1 MRRLL
6 TPPVVL
12 LAGLALTLAGC
23 SGESPTSPTG
33 AGGGSGSGTCNV
45 TISLDATSVT
55 PLAGTYVIVRATVKK
70 SGVAVP
76 DGSSVVFT
84 TDFGV
89 FVDSGL
95 PSISKVTTSG
105 FADVSFGSMTSGT
118 AHVKATFECG
128 SATIAV
134 QFAAIPV
141 DGPYISSI
149 TPLTGSCKGG
159 DTVTINGGRFM
170 TSLNIQPRVTFGGAP
185 ATILSAS
192 ASVITVLT
200 PARTLADASVPETV
214 DVVVTVNP
222 GTASVQT
229 TAPKKFTYTCLDKRV
244 AVTSVVPN
252 NGRQEG
258 NEPVVVN
265 GANFG
270 LNAATTRVTFGGVS
284 APIYGQSDSAI
295 NVTTPRHM
303 LANPAVP
310 EVVDVGVTVDLGLVT
325 QQSALLPRAFTYYAT
340 GAGAPCN
347 SDPRLYITQVTVTTP
362 TASPGSPDG
371 GDVVTISGLGFWFG
385 NSAQPQ
391 PMSRLKVEFGGVQAV
406 VSTWTDSS
414 IVAVAPRFTLTNPDA
429 PQSVEVKVTVDVG
442 GFREACAT
450 SARAYT
456 YFPGSFADIY
466 ITSMSP
472 STGPNDASTR
482 VTIFGK
488 NFRFPSQVFV
498 SGGTIVNAEATVVSI
513 TSSQIV
519 FMTPL
524 ASGANAGLAGSSA
537 TVTVRDTY
545 SGKTVTSPVPFRYYP
560 CPTAGTASP
569 ATTPWNVS
577 TPVTIS
583 GNAFEEPV
591 NAVFVAPGGQ
601 TLQLNVISVSSGFI
615 VIQMPTLDQLLG
627 TGNLAPCADVNGT
640 IKLTFPSLV
649 CAGTISVPFTY
660 QINRP
665 TISTVSPPTIPQNP
679 VSVTVSVTG
688 SNFVDPMTVEIL
700 KDATVVATVNN
711 AVVSSTSS
719 LTFLAPPINDSAF
732 NTNSCSASGTQRVP
746 TSFGVRL
753 TNQRTGCTATLP
765 NALVYTPAD
774 TTCSTKLLL
783 PAASLPDASLCTSY
797 SPSPPYKFVANGGVG
812 ALSWAATGLPAGMS
826 LSPSGVLSGTPQLS
840 ANGPGQASALVTINV
855 TVTDSSPTPQT
866 ATRAFQFSLSDL
878 DAPLAITGATPQN
891 ISAAG
896 GTTSA
901 FTASPNPTPSAPFS
915 FTPLTWSITSIVPTP
930 ASGSI
935 TLTSPTGQTNT
946 LTVTSTVPAGSYTVN
961 LQVTDNACGPFKHQS
976 VILPVTIVKAVPAG
990 PTITSAAAVNAT
1002 ICTAL
1007 NFPFAATGGTGP
1019 TYTWAVSSGSLP
1031 SGFVLSPGGV
1041 LSGTPQLTTTTSPYP
1056 FTSSS
1061 SFSVTVSDSAVPP
1074 LMATQVVTLTITDPM
1089 APFNILGPTNI
1100 AVPAAGGETNAV
1112 GSPALPFTVN
1122 PPPVAGFIPVTWTV
1136 GVATGVPPTVNP
1148 PAGSFSITDP
1158 TRTNQ
1163 SIFVSP
1169 ALAAG
1174 TYEMTLTAVDNTCGT
1189 LKHKADLV
1197 VRITKLPAP
1206 PAALASGYAGG
1217 LPNGTVCKVYS
1228 KAPTTTG
1235 GTGTYSY
1242 SLVAS
1247 SLPQG
1252 LSLDPTTGVVSGA
1265 PAILATGPGTPSQSY
1280 TVTIRVTDSAVPT
1293 PQTVTNTYTFS
1304 VGDPAALFPVIGPTP
1319 VAPSASAL
1327 VPTPYTYNLSLP
1339 SVPENL
1345 PYTWS
1350 IVSVMAVG
1358 AAPPAPAG
1366 AFTLTPSG
1374 VSNSTSAVLAVA
1386 GGGVLAS
1393 PNSYD
1398 VTIQVRDNGCAGAGN
1413 YHVNTIVVRV
1423 NVAP

>member
-1 MRRLL
+1 MRATTPSPRDPRLIRGAADPRHEVKSMCRFL
-6 TPPVVL
+6 TPPVLL
-12 LAGLALTLAGC
+12 LAGLALALTGC
-23 SGESPTSPTG
+23 SGESPTAPPG
-33 AGGGSGSGTCNV
+33 AGGGSGNGNCTV
-45 TISLDATSVT
+45 TITLDATSVT
-55 PLAGTYVIVRATVKK
+55 PLAGSAVIVRATVKK
-70 SGVAVP
+70 GGVAVP

-84 TDFGV
+84 TDYGTFQET
-89 FVDSGL
+89 GL
-95 PSISKVTTSG
+95 PSVSKVTTSG
-105 FADVSFGSMTSGT
+105 FADVTLAATVSGT
-118 AHVKATFECG
+118 SHVKAVSDCG

-229 TAPKKFTYTCLDKRV
+229 TAPKKFTYTCLDKRI

-325 QQSALLPRAFTYYAT
+325 QQSALLPHAFTYYAT

-385 NSAQPQ
+385 NSSQPQ

-406 VSTWTDSS
+406 VSAWTDSS

-429 PQSVEVKVTVDVG
+429 PQSVEVKVTVDIG

-545 SGKTVTSPVPFRYYP
+545 SGKTVTSPVSFRYYP

-627 TGNLAPCADVNGT
+627 TGNLAPCADVTGT
-640 IKLTFPSLV
+640 IKLTFPSLT
-649 CAGTISVPFTY
+649 CAGTVSVPFTY

-665 TISTVSPPTIPQNP
+665 TITAVSPQSAIPQNGP
-679 VSVTVSVTG
+679 STSVTVTG
-688 SNFVDPMTVEIL
+688 SNFVDPMEVDIVGVGGVTVRVHASVGSSQTLTFVTPSIP
-700 KDATVVATVNN
+700 DAAFLTESCSVSAPNDGERRVATWMMIRV
-711 AVVSSTSS
+711 TS
-719 LTFLAPPINDSAF
+719 D
-732 NTNSCSASGTQRVP
+732 
-746 TSFGVRL
+746 
-753 TNQRTGCTATLP
+753 RTGCNSQLGNAILFSPTDGTCRLKAPTVTGPNTSVTMCTPVSGVSYTIAGGTSPYTATASGLP
-765 NALVYTPAD
+765 PGLSVQVAGSTLQIVGTPV
-774 TTCSTKLLL
+774 L
-783 PAASLPDASLCTSY
+783 AAS
-797 SPSPPYKFVANGGVG
+797 GVG
-812 ALSWAATGLPAGMS
+812 I
-826 LSPSGVLSGTPQLS
+826 PSNPY
-840 ANGPGQASALVTINV
+840 PVTF
-855 TVTDSSPTPQT
+855 TVTDSAGKSGTAPTT
-866 ATRAFQFSLSDL
+866 ITVL
-878 DAPLAITGATPQN
+878 DPAAPLAISGTTNQTMPP
-891 ISAAG
+891 AG
-896 GTTSA
+896 GATSA
-901 FTASPNPTPSAPFS
+901 FTATPNPTPGS
-915 FTPLTWSITSIVPTP
+915 FTPLTWTITSISP
-930 ASGSI
+930 ALSAGSI
-935 TLTSPTGQTNT
+935 TLSSSTGQTNT
-946 LTVTSTVPAGSYTVN
+946 IQVTSTVPAGTYQVN
-961 LQVTDNACGPFKHQS
+961 LQVKDSACGSFQH
-976 VILPVTIVKAVPAG
+976 VATLAVTIVTQSSGGGGGGAG
-990 PTITSAAAVNAT
+990 SPTITNASSANAT
-1002 ICTAL
+1002 LCTS
-1007 NFPFAATGGTGP
+1007 FGFTFTATGGTGP
-1019 TYTWAVSSGSLP
+1019 YTWSVSGALP
-1031 SGFVLSPGGV
+1031 TGLSFNGT
-1041 LSGTPQLTTTTSPYP
+1041 LATNQLFGTPQLSPSATAPYP
-1056 FTSSS
+1056 ASAAFPLIVKVTDSLGLSSTQA
-1061 SFSVTVSDSAVPP
+1061 FSLTVVDQNSV
-1074 LMATQVVTLTITDPM
+1074 L
-1089 APFNILGPTNI
+1089 NILGPTSGG
-1100 AVPAAGGETNAV
+1100 VPAAGGTLAFTISPVPPGGPVAWAV
-1112 GSPALPFTVN
+1112 LSVTGVGITPT
-1122 PPPVAGFIPVTWTV
+1122 PPVPIVGFTMSPGTGNTSNLTIAGAVT
-1136 GVATGVPPTVNP
+1136 
-1148 PAGSFSITDP
+1148 D
-1158 TRTNQ
+1158 
-1163 SIFVSP
+1163 
-1169 ALAAG
+1169 G
-1174 TYEMTLTAVDNTCGT
+1174 TYDIGIQAVDNICGSIG
-1189 LKHKADLV
+1189 HKA
-1197 VRITKLPAP
+1197 
-1206 PAALASGYAGG
+1206 
-1217 LPNGTVCKVYS
+1217 
-1228 KAPTTTG
+1228 
-1235 GTGTYSY
+1235 
-1242 SLVAS
+1242 
-1247 SLPQG
+1247 
-1252 LSLDPTTGVVSGA
+1252 
-1265 PAILATGPGTPSQSY
+1265 
-1280 TVTIRVTDSAVPT
+1280 TVTVRVTK
-1293 PQTVTNTYTFS
+1293 
-1304 VGDPAALFPVIGPTP
+1304 GP
-1319 VAPSASAL
+1319 
-1327 VPTPYTYNLSLP
+1327 
-1339 SVPENL
+1339 
-1345 PYTWS
+1345 
-1350 IVSVMAVG
+1350 
-1358 AAPPAPAG
+1358 
-1366 AFTLTPSG
+1366 
-1374 VSNSTSAVLAVA
+1374 
-1386 GGGVLAS
+1386 
-1393 PNSYD
+1393 
-1398 VTIQVRDNGCAGAGN
+1398 
-1413 YHVNTIVVRV
+1413 
-1423 NVAP
+1423 

>member
-1 MRRLL
+1 MRRFL
-6 TPPVVL
+6 TPPVLL
-12 LAGLALTLAGC
+12 LAGLALALTGC
-23 SGESPTSPTG
+23 SGESPTAPPG
-33 AGGGSGSGTCNV
+33 AGGGSGNGNCTV
-45 TISLDATSVT
+45 TITLDATSVT
-55 PLAGTYVIVRATVKK
+55 PLAGSAVIVRATVKK
-70 SGVAVP
+70 GGVAVP

-84 TDFGV
+84 TDYGTFQET
-89 FVDSGL
+89 GL
-95 PSISKVTTSG
+95 PSVSKVTTSG
-105 FADVSFGSMTSGT
+105 FADVTLAATVSGT
-118 AHVKATFECG
+118 SHVKAVSDCG

-134 QFAAIPV
+134 QFASIPA

-429 PQSVEVKVTVDVG
+429 PQSVEVKVTVDIG

-498 SGGTIVNAEATVVSI
+498 GVVEATVVSI
-513 TSSQIV
+513 NATQIV

-524 ASGANAGLAGSSA
+524 ASGANAFLAGTSA
-537 TVTVRDTY
+537 PVTVRDTY
-545 SGKTVTSPVPFRYYP
+545 SGKTALSPVNFKYYP

-569 ATTPWNVS
+569 ASTPWNIS

-627 TGNLAPCADVNGT
+627 TGNLAPCADVTGT
-640 IKLTFPSLV
+640 IKLTFPSLT
-649 CAGTISVPFTY
+649 CAGTVSVPFTY

-665 TISTVSPPTIPQNP
+665 TITTVSPPSVPQNP
-679 VSVTVSVTG
+679 VNVTVTVSG

-700 KDATVVATVNN
+700 KDQTVIATVNN
-711 AVVSSTSS
+711 AVVSNSGVLS
-719 LTFLAPPINDSAF
+719 FPAPPISDSAF
-732 NTNSCSASGTQRVP
+732 NTNACSASGTQRVP

-753 TNQRTGCTATLP
+753 TNRRTGCTATLP
-765 NALVYTPAD
+765 NALIYAPAD
-774 TTCSTKLLL
+774 TTCSSVLVL
-783 PAASLPDASLCTSY
+783 PAQSLPDASLCTAY
-797 SPSPPYKFVANGGVG
+797 QTSPAVQLVATGGVG
-812 ALSWAATGLPAGMS
+812 ARSWSGTGVPAGMN
-826 LSPSGVLSGTPQLS
+826 LSPSGALSGTPQLS
-840 ANGPGQASALVTINV
+840 ANGPGQASTVVTINV
-855 TVTDSSPTPQT
+855 TVTDSAVPPQT
-866 ATRAFQFSLSDL
+866 ATRALQFSLADPG
-878 DAPLAITGATPQN
+878 APLAISGTTSQN
-891 ISAAG
+891 ILAAG
-896 GTTSA
+896 GTTST
-901 FTASPNPTPSAPFS
+901 FTASPNPTPST
-915 FTPLTWSITSIVPTP
+915 FTPLTWSIASIVPP
-930 ASGSI
+930 PGSGSI
-935 TLTSPTGQTNT
+935 GLTSPTGQTNT
-946 LTVTSTVPAGSYTVN
+946 LTVTGTVPAGTYTVN

-976 VILPVTIVKAVPAG
+976 VILPVTIVKAVPVG
-990 PTITSAAAVNAT
+990 PVITNASSANAT
-1002 ICTAL
+1002 MCTSFG
-1007 NFPFAATGGTGP
+1007 FPFTATGGTTP
-1019 TYTWAVSSGSLP
+1019 YTWSVIAGSLP
-1031 SGFVLSPGGV
+1031 AGLSFN
-1041 LSGTPQLTTTTSPYP
+1041 GTLTPNQLFGMPQLSATATAPYP
-1056 FTSSS
+1056 ASTAFPFTVQVTDSLGQSS
-1061 SFSVTVSDSAVPP
+1061 
-1074 LMATQVVTLTITDPM
+1074 TQAFTLTISDPNSIL
-1089 APFNILGPTNI
+1089 NILGPTS
-1100 AVPAAGGETNAV
+1100 AGVPTAGGTV
-1112 GSPALPFTVN
+1112 PFTISPI
-1122 PPPVAGFIPVTWTV
+1122 PPGAPVAWAVLSV
-1136 GVATGVPPTVNP
+1136 TGVGITPTP
-1148 PAGSFSITDP
+1148 PAPIIGFSMSPGAGNTSNLTIAGAVTD
-1158 TRTNQ
+1158 
-1163 SIFVSP
+1163 
-1169 ALAAG
+1169 G
-1174 TYEMTLTAVDNTCGT
+1174 TYDIGIQAVDNICGSIG
-1189 LKHKADLV
+1189 HKA
-1197 VRITKLPAP
+1197 
-1206 PAALASGYAGG
+1206 
-1217 LPNGTVCKVYS
+1217 
-1228 KAPTTTG
+1228 
-1235 GTGTYSY
+1235 
-1242 SLVAS
+1242 
-1247 SLPQG
+1247 
-1252 LSLDPTTGVVSGA
+1252 
-1265 PAILATGPGTPSQSY
+1265 
-1280 TVTIRVTDSAVPT
+1280 TVTVRVTK
-1293 PQTVTNTYTFS
+1293 
-1304 VGDPAALFPVIGPTP
+1304 GP
-1319 VAPSASAL
+1319 
-1327 VPTPYTYNLSLP
+1327 
-1339 SVPENL
+1339 
-1345 PYTWS
+1345 
-1350 IVSVMAVG
+1350 
-1358 AAPPAPAG
+1358 
-1366 AFTLTPSG
+1366 
-1374 VSNSTSAVLAVA
+1374 
-1386 GGGVLAS
+1386 
-1393 PNSYD
+1393 
-1398 VTIQVRDNGCAGAGN
+1398 
-1413 YHVNTIVVRV
+1413 
-1423 NVAP
+1423 